1 MMKQKWTIKESYIR
15 ENELVFQLQ
24 EDANLE
30 NTKANGQIL
39 VDSDSLAFIYLLE
52 KQNEYVYLEIPER
65 VWKDCKAALESKA
78 AFLIKDATGEL
89 LLENF
94 TDELEYLIDNIR
106 GNGNYGEE
114 MEKAVSTVFLS

>member
-1 MMKQKWTIKESYIR
+1 MKQKWKITESIVR

-24 EDANLE
+24 ENANLE
-30 NTKANGQIL
+30 NTMASGQML

-52 KQNEYVYLEIPER
+52 KENEYVYLEIPEM
-65 VWKDCKAALESKA
+65 VWKDCKVALEANNAFFIKA
-78 AFLIKDATGEL
+78 LNGEL

-94 TDELEYLIDNIR
+94 KEELEYLIENIR

-114 MEKAVSTVFLS
+114 MEKAVSSVFQ

>member
-1 MMKQKWTIKESYIR
+1 MMKQKWKITESIVR

-30 NTKANGQIL
+30 NTKASGQML

-52 KQNEYVYLEIPER
+52 KENEYVYLEIPEM
-65 VWKDCKAALESKA
+65 VWKDCKVALEANNAFFIKA
-78 AFLIKDATGEL
+78 LNGEL

-94 TDELEYLIDNIR
+94 KEELEYLIENIL
-106 GNGNYGEE
+106 GNGNYGED
-114 MEKAVSTVFLS
+114 MEKAVSSVFL

>member
-1 MMKQKWTIKESYIR
+1 MMKQKWTIKESFIR

-30 NTKANGQIL
+30 NTKASGQIL

-52 KQNEYVYLEIPER
+52 KENEYVYLEIPEM
-65 VWKDCKAALESKA
+65 VWKDCKVALESKGNI
-78 AFLIKDATGEL
+78 LIKDATGEL

-94 TDELEYLIDNIR
+94 TDELEYLIENIR

-114 MEKAVSTVFLS
+114 MEEAVSTVFLS

>member
-1 MMKQKWTIKESYIR
+1 MKQKWKITESIVR

-30 NTKANGQIL
+30 NTKASGQML

-52 KQNEYVYLEIPER
+52 KENEYVYLEIPEM
-65 VWKDCKAALESKA
+65 VWKDCKVALEANNAFFIKA
-78 AFLIKDATGEL
+78 LNGEL

-94 TDELEYLIDNIR
+94 KEELEYLIENIR
-106 GNGNYGEE
+106 GNGNYGED
-114 MEKAVSTVFLS
+114 MEKAVSSVFL

>member
-1 MMKQKWTIKESYIR
+1 MMKQKWKITESIVR

-30 NTKANGQIL
+30 NTKASGQML

-52 KQNEYVYLEIPER
+52 KENEYVYLEIPEM
-65 VWKDCKAALESKA
+65 VWKDCKVALEANNAFFIKA
-78 AFLIKDATGEL
+78 LNGEL

-94 TDELEYLIDNIR
+94 KEELEYLIENIR
-106 GNGNYGEE
+106 GNGNYGED
-114 MEKAVSTVFLS
+114 MEKAVSSVFQ

>member
-1 MMKQKWTIKESYIR
+1 MKQKWKITESIVR

-30 NTKANGQIL
+30 NTKASGQML

-52 KQNEYVYLEIPER
+52 KENEYVYLEIPEM
-65 VWKDCKAALESKA
+65 VWKDCKVALEANNAFFIKA
-78 AFLIKDATGEL
+78 LNGEL

-94 TDELEYLIDNIR
+94 KEELEYLIENIR
-106 GNGNYGEE
+106 GNGNYGED
-114 MEKAVSTVFLS
+114 MEKAVSSVFQ

>member
-1 MMKQKWTIKESYIR
+1 MMKQKWKITESIVR

-24 EDANLE
+24 ENANLE
-30 NTKANGQIL
+30 NTMASGQML

-52 KQNEYVYLEIPER
+52 KENEYVYLEIPEM
-65 VWKDCKAALESKA
+65 VWKDCKVALEANNAFFIKA
-78 AFLIKDATGEL
+78 LNGEL

-94 TDELEYLIDNIR
+94 KEELEYLIENIR

-114 MEKAVSTVFLS
+114 MEKAVSSVFQ